1 VDKEFFM
8 IHSENLTNRE
18 LLQNA
23 MPLVSLSRSQWN
35 ELMKHIDELE
45 IVSGVESDL
54 FKAIETLTLNQ
65 MKIEVINNYRFYYN
79 ETLDSPVRKESFS
92 DLIL

>member
-1 VDKEFFM
+1 MDKEFFM

>member
-1 VDKEFFM
+1 M
-8 IHSENLTNRE
+8 IHSDNLTNRE

>member
-1 VDKEFFM
+1 M